1 MASGEWAVASE
12 QWAVGLPS
20 AATRHPLL
28 VTRYSS
34 PAAEEGRDDIEDSN
48 PLAAEHM
55 KEAGIHGRSVDVT
68 PSQPFL
74 PIALLKY
81 EKINR

>member
-1 MASGEWAVASE
+1 MST
-12 QWAVGLPS
+12 L
-20 AATRHPLL
+20 LL

-55 KEAGIHGRSVDVT
+55 KEAGIHRRSVDVT
-68 PSQPFL
+68 LATIPPHTA
-74 PIALLKY
+74 P
-81 EKINR
+81 EV